1 MVTDRVCAYGDKRLH
16 AGTVSFG
23 LYLKESMQLLAFSA
37 HSLSLVLMARCSGT
51 TRAGKQCSITAT
63 STMTDDMG
71 RLVAQPLRCGGRFCV
86 LHAKPFVVRPA
97 PVTEAMVL
105 VFLDLELRA

>member
-1 MVTDRVCAYGDKRLH
+1 
-16 AGTVSFG
+16 
-23 LYLKESMQLLAFSA
+23 
-37 HSLSLVLMARCSGT
+37 
-51 TRAGKQCSITAT
+51 
-63 STMTDDMG
+63 MTDDMG

-105 VFLDLELRA
+105 VFLDLEPRA